1 MTRRSR
7 LFAGAALRALHAGL
21 PQLGLIPLRLVND
34 ESAASDV
41 LCLIQ
46 CVFVYHRNL
55 YSRTKRKGRDAGRG
69 DSSPENAPLR
79 YN

>member
-1 MTRRSR
+1 
-7 LFAGAALRALHAGL
+7 
-21 PQLGLIPLRLVND
+21 VND